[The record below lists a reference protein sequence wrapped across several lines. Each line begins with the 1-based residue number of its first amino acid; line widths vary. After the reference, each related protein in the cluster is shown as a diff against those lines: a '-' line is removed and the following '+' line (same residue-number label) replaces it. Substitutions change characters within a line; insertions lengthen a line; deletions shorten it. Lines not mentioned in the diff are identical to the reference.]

1 VGALTIR
8 AGRVTAEVHGS
19 RPDPYDVLLEVRCL
33 RPDEWEC
40 VLDVVAARAGHAA
53 ALLDGELHEGIV
65 AEASAVDVEL
75 LPRSG
80 ELRTACSC
88 PDWAEPC
95 KHAAAVCYLVA
106 DALDDDPFLLLEL
119 RGLRRDAVLASVR
132 QRRAGAAEAGPMA
145 VAGAG
150 VPAAEAWAA
159 HPGPLPSVPAP
170 SRHGSS
176 RPAPWP
182 SDPPRAAPFDAAG
195 LERLALDAARR
206 AWAIRAGSGTS
217 GLDLDEPADLAR
229 RVRSASA
236 AERRELSAR
245 TGRTEAELEL
255 EASAWEVAGPEGL
268 RVLAEPAWPA
278 PVTDMAAVR
287 DRLVAGGVAPRS
299 IRVRAN
305 RVTIGGDRQLRRGRD
320 GSWSTFQRRS
330 GRWTMTAVGGV
341 DDLVDDLLDPSGG
354 EREGIRPGGP
364 RLHQRVDL
372 PHDPLLAHRAGGA
385 ERLREQAD
393 PELLDEPAQLR
404 HLRAGP
410 PGLQPFERLLRER
423 HPCHQGPVPV
433 GVPHQLVEPPVD
445 RLEVAGRWASR
456 SYPVAVTKPACTSRA
471 TWTWMSVRA
480 GWSAAAVCSSR
491 RRSMLRAWR

>member
-1 VGALTIR
+1 
-8 AGRVTAEVHGS
+8 
-19 RPDPYDVLLEVRCL
+19 
-33 RPDEWEC
+33 
-40 VLDVVAARAGHAA
+40 VAARAGHAA

-119 RGLRRDAVLASVR
+119 RGLGRAGVLAAVR
-132 QRRAGAAEAGPMA
+132 ERRAGSGEAAEVA

-159 HPGPLPSVPAP
+159 DPGPLPGVPAP

-182 SDPPRAAPFDAAG
+182 SDPPRSAPFDAAG

-206 AWAIRAGSGTS
+206 AWALRAGSGGS
-217 GLDLDEPADLAR
+217 ALDLDVAADLAR

-255 EASAWEVAGPEGL
+255 EASAWDVAGHEGL

-278 PVTDMAAVR
+278 PVADMVAARDLLVR
-287 DRLVAGGVAPRS
+287 AGVPGSA

-305 RVTIGGDRQLRRGRD
+305 RVTISGERQLRRSREGR
-320 GSWSTFQRRS
+320 WSAFERRS
-330 GRWTMTAVGGV
+330 GRWTMTAAGV
-341 DDLVDDLLDPSGG
+341 DQVDELVDDLLDPTAPEPRSPG
-354 EREGIRPGGP
+354 RP
-364 RLHQRVDL
+364 L
-372 PHDPLLAHRAGGA
+372 
-385 ERLREQAD
+385 
-393 PELLDEPAQLR
+393 
-404 HLRAGP
+404 
-410 PGLQPFERLLRER
+410 
-423 HPCHQGPVPV
+423 
-433 GVPHQLVEPPVD
+433 
-445 RLEVAGRWASR
+445 
-456 SYPVAVTKPACTSRA
+456 
-471 TWTWMSVRA
+471 
-480 GWSAAAVCSSR
+480 
-491 RRSMLRAWR
+491 